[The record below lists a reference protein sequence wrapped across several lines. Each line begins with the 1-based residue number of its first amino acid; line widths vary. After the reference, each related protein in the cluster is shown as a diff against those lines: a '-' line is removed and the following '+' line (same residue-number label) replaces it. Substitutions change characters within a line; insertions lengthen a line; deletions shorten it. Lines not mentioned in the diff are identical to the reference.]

1 VQGASKI
8 YIHNILGTLQVM
20 YPAIDL
26 HQVAVYYEDEGHLTA
41 MEKAKKEIDGLATSI
56 ANDLDLRM
64 EKPDK

>member
-1 VQGASKI
+1 
-8 YIHNILGTLQVM
+8 M
-20 YPAIDL
+20 YPAVDL